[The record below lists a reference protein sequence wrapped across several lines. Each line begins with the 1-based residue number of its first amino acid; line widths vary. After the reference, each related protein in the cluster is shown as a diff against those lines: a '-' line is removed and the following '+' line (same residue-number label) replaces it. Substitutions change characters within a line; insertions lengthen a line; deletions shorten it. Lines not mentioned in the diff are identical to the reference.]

1 MWIFFLKGAFAH
13 FLPGIYQWSIT
24 NHSLNPSMH
33 QILKLSTFK
42 FFNEQRSWSK
52 PTEINDQQ
60 IEKITTHNH
69 T

>member
-1 MWIFFLKGAFAH
+1 
-13 FLPGIYQWSIT
+13 
-24 NHSLNPSMH
+24 MH
-33 QILKLSTFK
+33 QILKLSIFK